1 MGVGLVVV
9 VGGVV
14 VEHGRAGGRSAGVR
28 IERVVWAAHVRVV
41 GVCLFSCESRARPRV
56 HARGRLL
63 RAEAVGA
70 GGCDAHARGHAEAAP
85 GPRHGAVGGKGG
97 VRNKS

>member
-1 MGVGLVVV
+1 MVV

-14 VEHGRAGGRSAGVR
+14 VEHGRAGGRGAGVR

-41 GVCLFSCESRARPRV
+41 GVCLFSCEPRARPRV
-56 HARGRLL
+56 HARGWLL

-70 GGCDAHARGHAEAAP
+70 RGCDAHARGHPEAAP
-85 GPRHGAVGGKGG
+85 GTRHGAVGGRALSVTSHTGK
-97 VRNKS
+97 K